1 MANPATP
8 PSLEWNPDRPW
19 RDLAGI
25 LRPARTRLAL
35 GIAISILQC
44 ATALP
49 GVWLVREI
57 FDRDHPPGD
66 GLSQPLTVGLL
77 VGLSLL
83 TAAFGIFG
91 QFLIQQSVATAMA
104 RFRLGLLD
112 RFYSLPK
119 AAHDS
124 GERTRLHDLAVHDTE
139 RVEWLL
145 LSVTGQLLP
154 NGTVA
159 LILVGALAF
168 RSPTL
173 FFTLIAILPVFYL
186 FSRHSLRRFQQA
198 AKETRTAFNHYSRGV
213 TNGMRSLELAWFH
226 GGRAVEIAGHGERID
241 RVRLGSIESN
251 SRLVLHQRFQKLSYL
266 AISVLVLILG
276 KNAVDRG
283 SISSGQLLSFCTL
296 AALALNYVREA
307 GQGIGNLV
315 LGREPWLALHRFLHQ
330 IEPLPYTGHRQIE
343 FSGSL
348 EVRGVSF
355 RYETPSREQTVLRN
369 VAVQLQP
376 GRIVALTGANGCGKS
391 TLLHLLLG
399 LYRPQEGQLLANG
412 IPYDE
417 LDVADLRRQMGVV
430 PQVPALISGSIRENI
445 GYARPDAT
453 QEEIEETARV
463 ALADPFIRTLPNG
476 YDTEVGEH
484 GVLLSGGQHQRLA
497 LARALLGRPRLLIL
511 DEPTNHVDQ
520 EGVHQLLVRLRT
532 LQPAPAI
539 LVITHAP
546 AVLAL
551 SDEAWILA
559 DGQLTRSG
567 PSA

>member
-1 MANPATP
+1 MASPAPQPTQ
-8 PSLEWNPDRPW
+8 EWNSDRPW

-25 LRPARTRLAL
+25 LHPARTRLAL
-35 GIAISILQC
+35 GISISILQC

-49 GVWLVREI
+49 VVWLVRQV
-57 FDRDHPPGD
+57 FDRAQPPGD
-66 GLSQPLTVGLL
+66 DLTQPIAVGLL
-77 VGLSLL
+77 AGLSLL
-83 TAAFGIFG
+83 TAALGSFG
-91 QFLIQQSVATAMA
+91 QLLIHQSIATAVA
-104 RFRLGLLD
+104 RFRLRLFD
-112 RFYSLPK
+112 RFYSLSK
-119 AAHDS
+119 ASHDS
-124 GERTRLHDLAVHDTE
+124 QERTRLHDLAVHDTE

-154 NGTVA
+154 NGVVA
-159 LILVGALAF
+159 MVLVGVLAF

-173 FFTLIAILPVFYL
+173 FFTLIAILPVLYL
-186 FSRHSLRRFQQA
+186 LSRDSLRRFQRA
-198 AKETRTAFNHYSRGV
+198 SKETRTAFNHYSRGV
-213 TNGMRSLELAWFH
+213 TYGLRNLELAWFH
-226 GGRAVEIAGHGERID
+226 GGRAVELTSHGQRID
-241 RVRLGSIESN
+241 RVRKASVESN
-251 SRLVLHQRFQKLSYL
+251 SRLVLHQRLQKLSYL
-266 AISVLVLILG
+266 GISILMLVLG

-283 SISSGQLLSFCTL
+283 SITSGELLSFCTL
-296 AALALNYVREA
+296 AALALNYVRDA

-315 LGREPWLALHRFLHQ
+315 LGREPWLALHRLLQQ
-330 IEPLPYTGHRQIE
+330 IEPLPYAGQRPIE

-355 RYETPSREQTVLRN
+355 RYETPGREQTVLRN
-369 VAVQLQP
+369 VSLRLQP
-376 GRIVALTGANGCGKS
+376 GRVIALTGANGSGKS

-417 LDVADLRRQMGVV
+417 LDLADLRRQMGVV

-445 GYARPDAT
+445 AYALPDAT
-453 QEEIEETARV
+453 LPEIEEAARA
-463 ALADPFIRTLPNG
+463 ALADPFIRLLPKG
-476 YDTEVGEH
+476 YETEVGEH

-532 LQPAPAI
+532 LHPAPAI

-546 AVLAL
+546 AVIGL
-551 SDEAWILA
+551 SDESWILA
-559 DGQLTRSG
+559 DGQLTRSE
-567 PSA
+567 PPL